1 MLAHSSMPIC
11 HSAATLGGFMAFEFH
26 ARFMI
31 ARIGIGVMCKHFVVF
46 EGVLG
51 RTE

>member
-1 MLAHSSMPIC
+1 
-11 HSAATLGGFMAFEFH
+11 MAFAFH

-46 EGVLG
+46 DLHYSVLLSREDRVVQIKG
-51 RTE
+51 KVQ

>member
-1 MLAHSSMPIC
+1 
-11 HSAATLGGFMAFEFH
+11 MAFEFH

-46 EGVLG
+46 DLHYSREDRVVQIKGKVQ
-51 RTE
+51 